1 MEGQRKRNNKKKRKK
16 KRKKGKNIRDYC
28 KDKDNV
34 KTRNE
39 YFISQQG
46 CEYKIR
52 LQRII
57 LQYIIV
63 NNLSSI

>member
-1 MEGQRKRNNKKKRKK
+1 MNLRKTLIKLWKDREKEIINKKKRKER
-16 KRKKGKNIRDYC
+16 RKEEKDINRDYC

-39 YFISQQG
+39 YFVKQQG

-52 LQRII
+52 L
-57 LQYIIV
+57 
-63 NNLSSI
+63 

>member
-1 MEGQRKRNNKKKRKK
+1 MKRKER
-16 KRKKGKNIRDYC
+16 RKEGKDINGDYC

-39 YFISQQG
+39 YILRQQG

-52 LQRII
+52 L
-57 LQYIIV
+57 
-63 NNLSSI
+63 